1 MNIIIWIILTS
12 SSYSYIIIKTDS
24 IRKFPATMFPGLISQ
39 KMLPLYLVTQDWCNN
54 LDFSVING
62 RSYLDLLYIIHFLLQ
77 RPVRKHFD
85 WIFLK
90 NSLLKLLFLIRLDF
104 LAILQKI
111 LLLFLSFIFH
121 INLTP
126 KEFYILWKAS
136 KNLQSNVDSVELL
149 VCLFSQFYNRG
160 AFYLLKDDK
169 SCQVAGL
176 SFHLCNA
183 K

>member
-39 KMLPLYLVTQDWCNN
+39 KMLPLYLVTKDWCNN
-54 LDFSVING
+54 LDFSLING

-85 WIFLK
+85 CNFFK
-90 NSLLKLLFLIRLDF
+90 NSLFKLIFLIRLDLF
-104 LAILQKI
+104 AIY
-111 LLLFLSFIFH
+111 IFYL
-121 INLTP
+121 NLTP

-136 KNLQSNVDSVELL
+136 KNLQSNADSVELL

-160 AFYLLKDDK
+160 R
-169 SCQVAGL
+169 VL
-176 SFHLCNA
+176 SF
-183 K
+183 KGR